1 MQEKQQDLQVKQDLK
16 AVSKTKDLGKSML
29 DGMLKQVEAFAK
41 LDQTPLNQQETAF
54 ALDILESVYKK
65 VMEQGLSWGQI
76 DIMGCGLYS
85 QVKSYARLGLTI
97 RDNELYIDIR
107 NNGKTGLKDIN
118 IKKQYQGLEK
128 ELVKWCSKKIVRFYK
143 DIVCAGDNLEKEFNF
158 ETGLTEIK
166 KHEKD
171 PKVDRNK
178 LDNIIG
184 AYAIAYVRELPT
196 DTKTTP
202 YMIYID
208 RNRIMRAYNAS
219 PTKEKTIW
227 NLDTRKMVLK
237 TASWELYNYFKPFI
251 EIPIELKKDW
261 ETTKDEM
268 NWETGEVI
276 DVVETETASN
286 ELISFDE
293 EVEAEPTQAIAE
305 EDIQGA
311 NPNYKKRP
319 F

>member
-1 MQEKQQDLQVKQDLK
+1 MMKELQQKQEI
-16 AVSKTKDLGKSML
+16 KTKDMGKSFL
-29 DGMLKQVEAFAK
+29 NGMLQQVEAFAK
-41 LDQTPLNQQETAF
+41 IDQTPLTQQEKAF

-65 VMEQGLSWGQI
+65 VMEQGLSWSQI

-107 NNGKTGLKDIN
+107 DNGKTGLKDIN

-143 DIVCAGDNLEKEFNF
+143 DIVCVGDNLEKEFNF
-158 ETGLTEIK
+158 ETGLIEIK
-166 KHEKD
+166 KHEKA
-171 PKVDRNK
+171 PEKEIGIDRNK
-178 LDNIIG
+178 LDNIVG
-184 AYAIAYVRELPT
+184 AYSIAYVRESEHDLNL
-196 DTKTTP
+196 TP
-202 YMIYID
+202 YMVYID
-208 RNRIMRAYNAS
+208 KNRIRRAYNAS

-276 DVVETETASN
+276 NVVETETASD

-305 EDIQGA
+305 EDIPVA

>member
-1 MQEKQQDLQVKQDLK
+1 MMKELQQKQEI
-16 AVSKTKDLGKSML
+16 KTKDMGKSFL
-29 DGMLKQVEAFAK
+29 NGMLQQVEAFAK
-41 LDQTPLNQQETAF
+41 IDQTPLTQQEKAF

-65 VMEQGLSWGQI
+65 VMEQGLSWSQI

-143 DIVCAGDNLEKEFNF
+143 DIVCVGDNLEKEFNF

-202 YMIYID
+202 YMVYID
-208 RNRIMRAYNAS
+208 KNRIMRAYNAS
-219 PTKEKTIW
+219 LTKEKTIW

-276 DVVETETASN
+276 NVVETETASD

-305 EDIQGA
+305 EDIPVA

>member
-1 MQEKQQDLQVKQDLK
+1 MQEKQQDLQVKQDSK

-76 DIMGCGLYS
+76 DIVGCGLYS

-97 RDNELYIDIR
+97 RDSELYIDIR

-276 DVVETETASN
+276 DVVVTETASD

-293 EVEAEPTQAIAE
+293 EAEAE
-305 EDIQGA
+305 EDIPVA

>member
-1 MQEKQQDLQVKQDLK
+1 MFFFFQAEDGIRDLVR
-16 AVSKTKDLGKSML
+16 SRGLG
-29 DGMLKQVEAFAK
+29 D
-41 LDQTPLNQQETAF
+41 
-54 ALDILESVYKK
+54 VYKR
-65 VMEQGLSWGQI
+65 Q
-76 DIMGCGLYS
+76 
-85 QVKSYARLGLTI
+85 
-97 RDNELYIDIR
+97 
-107 NNGKTGLKDIN
+107 
-118 IKKQYQGLEK
+118 
-128 ELVKWCSKKIVRFYK
+128 
-143 DIVCAGDNLEKEFNF
+143 
-158 ETGLTEIK
+158 
-166 KHEKD
+166 
-171 PKVDRNK
+171 
-178 LDNIIG
+178 

-219 PTKEKTIW
+219 PTKEKNIW

-276 DVVETETASN
+276 DVVVTETASD

-293 EVEAEPTQAIAE
+293 EAEAE
-305 EDIQGA
+305 EDIPVA